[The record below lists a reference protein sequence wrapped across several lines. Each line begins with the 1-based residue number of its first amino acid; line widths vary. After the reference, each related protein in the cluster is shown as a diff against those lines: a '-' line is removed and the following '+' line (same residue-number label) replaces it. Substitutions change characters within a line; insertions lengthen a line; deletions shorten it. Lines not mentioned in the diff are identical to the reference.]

1 MTSFIT
7 KTTLAFGM
15 SLAVFAGIAQ
25 AAELESCGTIHFAQ
39 VSWTDIQATTGTAT
53 TILDALGYKTDIKDL
68 DVPIVY
74 QGLANKQL
82 DVFLGNWM
90 PSMEQIIK
98 PFADAKTVVTVRAN
112 LEGAKYTLATN
123 EAGAKLGIKSFAD
136 IAKHKDDLDDK
147 IYGIEPGNDGNK
159 LILDMINGNKFD
171 LKGFNLVESSE
182 QGMLSQ
188 VAKYDK
194 AGKPIIFLGWAPHP
208 MNSKFNMTY
217 LSGGDDVFG
226 PNFGGATVYTNTRAG
241 YVAECPN
248 VGKFLTNLSF
258 TLDMEN
264 QIMGK
269 IMDDGMQGDKA
280 AKSWLKKNP
289 DAIKP
294 WLAGVTTRDGGDA
307 EAAVKSALGL

>member
-7 KTTLAFGM
+7 KAAFAFGI
-15 SLAVFAGIAQ
+15 SLTALSG
-25 AAELESCGTIHFAQ
+25 AALAADPDSCSTVHFAQ

-53 TILDALGYKTDIKDL
+53 TLLNALGYKTDVKDL

-74 QGLANKQL
+74 QALGNKQL

-90 PSMEQIIK
+90 PSMAQIIK
-98 PFADAKTVVTVRAN
+98 PFADSKKVDTVRAN

-136 IAKHKDDLDDK
+136 IAKHKSELDGK
-147 IYGIEPGNDGNK
+147 IYGIEAGNDGNK
-159 LILDMINGNKFD
+159 LILDMIDNNKFD
-171 LKGFNLVESSE
+171 LKGFKLVESSE

-188 VAKYDK
+188 VAKQDK
-194 AGKPIIFLGWAPHP
+194 AGAPIIFLGWAPHP
-208 MNSKFNMTY
+208 MNTKFKMTY

-241 YVAECPN
+241 YSAECSN
-248 VGKFLTNLSF
+248 VGTFLKNLSF
-258 TLDMEN
+258 SLDMEN
-264 QIMGK
+264 EIMAK
-269 IMDDGMQGDKA
+269 IMDDGMQGDAA
-280 AKSWLKKNP
+280 AKSWLKKHP
-289 DAIKP
+289 DAITP
-294 WLAGVTTRDGGDA
+294 WLAGVKTKDGGDA

>member
-7 KTTLAFGM
+7 KLTVTFGM
-15 SLAVFAGIAQ
+15 SLAAFVGVAQ
-25 AAELESCGTIHFAQ
+25 AAEPESCGTIHFAQ

-53 TILDALGYKTDIKDL
+53 TILNALGYKTDVKDL

-90 PSMEQIIK
+90 PSMAPIIK
-98 PFADAKTVVTVRAN
+98 PFADAKTVLTVRAN

-123 EAGAKLGIKSFAD
+123 ESGAKLGIKNFAD
-136 IAKHKDDLDDK
+136 IAKHKDELEGK

-159 LILDMINGNKFD
+159 LILDMINNNKFD
-171 LKGFNLVESSE
+171 LKGFKLVESSE

-188 VAKYDK
+188 VAKFDK
-194 AGKPIIFLGWAPHP
+194 SSKPIIFLGWAPHP
-208 MNSKFNMTY
+208 MNTKFKMTY
-217 LSGGDDVFG
+217 LAGGDDVFG
-226 PNFGGATVYTNTRAG
+226 PDFGGATVYTNTRAG
-241 YVAECPN
+241 YSQECPN
-248 VGKFLTNLSF
+248 VGKFLQNLAF

-280 AKSWLKKNP
+280 AKAWLKKNP
-289 DAIKP
+289 DVIKP
-294 WLAGVTTRDGGDA
+294 WLAGVTTKDGGDA
-307 EAAVKSALGL
+307 EGAVKSALGL